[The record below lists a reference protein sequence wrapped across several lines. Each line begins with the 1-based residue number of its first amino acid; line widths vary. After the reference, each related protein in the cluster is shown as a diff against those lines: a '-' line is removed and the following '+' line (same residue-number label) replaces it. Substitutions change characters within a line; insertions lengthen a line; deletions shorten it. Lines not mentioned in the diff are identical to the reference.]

1 MEKED
6 KEILLRD
13 LCARLPYGVKV
24 KTPNDD
30 EVYTLLSLNPN
41 KGIAVI
47 GMPFDDVFATSKVKV
62 EDIKPYLRPL
72 SSMTDEEKKDLLNYV
87 VSKDSKYF
95 EVCSDGSITDMSPDV
110 QDFKSFELKWINFHP
125 NTTSRNIGWLLKN
138 HFDFCDLIPKGLAL
152 EAPKDMYNEIKEE
165 KK

>member
-1 MEKED
+1 MKKED
-6 KEILLRD
+6 KELLLQD
-13 LCARLPYGVKV
+13 LSMRLPYGVKCQAH
-24 KTPNDD
+24 NG
-30 EVYTLLSLNPN
+30 TLICVNAN
-41 KGIAVI
+41 NGIAVVQTDRGVRQVLI
-47 GMPFDDVFATSKVKV
+47 VNL
-62 EDIKPYLRPL
+62 KPYLRPL

-138 HFDFCDLIPKGLAL
+138 HFDFCDFIPKGLAL

>member
-1 MEKED
+1 MKKED
-6 KEILLRD
+6 KELLLQD
-13 LCARLPYGVKV
+13 LSMRLPYGVKCQAH
-24 KTPNDD
+24 NG
-30 EVYTLLSLNPN
+30 TLICVNAN
-41 KGIAVI
+41 NGIAVVQTDRGVRQVLI
-47 GMPFDDVFATSKVKV
+47 VNL
-62 EDIKPYLRPL
+62 KPYLRPM